1 MIDGEK
7 SMTHLKTLLKGFV
20 ALLVISGICT
30 AVGTIV
36 SVLDPEYIMAGLIAI
51 WLTVMCYLCGA
62 MYEAYKEMKNV
73 KPY

>member
-1 MIDGEK
+1 
-7 SMTHLKTLLKGFV
+7 MTHLKTLLKGFV

-36 SVLDPEYIMAGLIAI
+36 SVLDPDYIMAGLLAI
-51 WLTVMCYLCGA
+51 WLTATCYLFGA
-62 MYEAYKEMKNV
+62 IYEAYKEMKNV